1 MRTTDEYRRLLAEY
15 APRAITN
22 EREYDR
28 TARLA
33 AGLRGKRRRSTAEK
47 RLGDLLELLIYQ
59 YELSARPTP
68 RASRLLQIPSR
79 MKEQNYDALR
89 LAEDSGVPRRVITY
103 LLKGSR
109 RISPEQLDSLARCL
123 DVRPIDFWAYRRCEW
138 MISPDSSK

>member
-22 EREYDR
+22 EREYNR

-33 AGLRGKRRRSTAEK
+33 AGLRGKRRRSTAEQ

-68 RASRLLQIPSR
+68 RASRLLQIPSL
-79 MKEQNYDALR
+79 MEAKGYDTPR
-89 LAEDSGVPRRVITY
+89 LAQDSGVPRGVITH

-109 RISPEQLDSLARCL
+109 RIRPEHLKSLARCL
-123 DVRPIDFWAYRRCEW
+123 DIRPIDFWAYRSCEW
-138 MISPDSSK
+138 MMSADSSR